1 VKTQYE
7 YARHN
12 ADNLEEG
19 WDAVST
25 YADDA
30 ILATWD
36 GCHKIYLAMDEQ
48 EAQWF
53 RDREDYAMNLV
64 EHSDGI
70 VEAVKRWWDES
81 CGLRFVNAV
90 WRNQSDPNA
99 GYVSLISQWAGEEDD
114 EEEEEEDE

>member
-1 VKTQYE
+1 
-7 YARHN
+7 
-12 ADNLEEG
+12 
-19 WDAVST
+19 
-25 YADDA
+25 
-30 ILATWD
+30 
-36 GCHKIYLAMDEQ
+36 MDEQ

-90 WRNQSDPNA
+90 WHNQSDPNA
-99 GYVSLISQWAGEEDD
+99 GYVSLISQWAGQEDD
-114 EEEEEEDE
+114 EEEEEE